1 MAKISVLILI
11 RILLEDRIVLS
22 YAAIGNGA
30 RLSMQGCY
38 ESTCLAFRKQT
49 LHFVA
54 DFQEEWRDEL
64 HL

>member
-1 MAKISVLILI
+1 MAKISVLILML
-11 RILLEDRIVLS
+11 ILLGDRIVLS
-22 YAAIGNGA
+22 YTAIGNGA
-30 RLSMQGCY
+30 RFSMQGCC
-38 ESTCLAFRKQT
+38 ECTCLAFRKRT